1 MIDPSD
7 IQELLEKE
15 PFSSFRIRMSDGKFY
30 DIADADLVVAMENSL
45 FMAFPKRDRWKI
57 LSYQNMTSIEVP
69 APA

>member
-1 MIDPSD
+1 MIDSSD
-7 IQELLEKE
+7 IQELLEQE
-15 PFSSFRIRMSDGKFY
+15 PFPSFRIRMADGKLY
-30 DIADADLVVAMENSL
+30 DIADPALVVPMENSL

>member
-7 IQELLEKE
+7 IQELLEKD

-30 DIADADLVVAMENSL
+30 DIADASLVVAMENSL

>member
-15 PFSSFRIRMSDGKFY
+15 PFSSFRIRMSDGNFY
-30 DIADADLVVAMENSL
+30 DIGDPDLVVPMENSL
-45 FMAFPKRDRWKI
+45 FMAFPKRDRWKM
-57 LSYQNMTSIEVP
+57 LSYQNMTSVEVP